1 MANNR
6 VDPRIIGAALW
17 LVLLAPGAALACTV
31 SVVGPPVAE
40 LYDSATDIFIGKVV
54 GREPGGNARFSVV
67 TRFKGEPANEM
78 VDSNASTCMKWFEEA
93 RTYLVF
99 GVTTNGRFSTG
110 QPWYPMAISPAG
122 DEATER
128 RLQRTMQF
136 IEARAANPGLAY
148 LTVDMRFGGTTLLPA
163 SVAMQTERVTDGARG
178 TVPWSS
184 LSSAYEGSIL
194 PGTYRLW
201 PSVEGARVGPV
212 VTIVVAERESKR
224 VTLGGDAPA
233 MEALPAGRFR
243 TLDSQ
248 P

>member
-40 LYDSATDIFIGKVV
+40 LYDSATDIFVGKVI

-67 TRFKGEPANEM
+67 TRFKGEPATEM
-78 VDSNASTCMKWFEEA
+78 VDSNASNCMKWFDEA

-99 GVTTNGRFSTG
+99 GVTTNGRFATG
-110 QPWYPMAISPAG
+110 QTWYPMEIPPAG
-122 DEATER
+122 DELAQR
-128 RLQRTMQF
+128 RLQSTLQF
-136 IEARAANPGLAY
+136 IEARSANPGLAY
-148 LTVDMRFGGTTLLPA
+148 LTVDMRFGATLLPA
-163 SVAMQTERVTDGARG
+163 SVAMQTERLSDGTRG
-178 TVPWSS
+178 AVPWSS

-224 VTLGGDAPA
+224 VILGGDAPA
-233 MEALPAGRFR
+233 IEVLPAGKFR